1 MIFVTG
7 DTHRDFNRIFDFNEK
22 ISLTENDIMIIL
34 GDVGINYFGDKRD
47 IKFKEMLISKLKCTI
62 FAIHGNHEMNP
73 EYMSSMKE
81 KEWNNGIVYYEEDFP
96 TILYAKDGEIYNL
109 NGKETLVLGGAYSVD
124 KYYRLSHGLK
134 WFEDEQIS
142 NSVKDRCI
150 SNIENNNWKVD
161 IVLSH
166 TVPYNY
172 RPIDLFL
179 SFIDQSTVDETMEN
193 WLQYIEDKLK
203 YHKWY
208 CGHYHCNR
216 IVDKIEMMF
225 DTIKEL

>member
-1 MIFVTG
+1 MIFITG
-7 DTHRDFNRIFDFNEK
+7 DTHRDFNRIFDFNERFG
-22 ISLTENDIMIIL
+22 LTEDDIMIIL

-73 EYMSSMKE
+73 ENMNMQE
-81 KEWNNGIVYYEEDFP
+81 KVWNNGTVYYEEEFP
-96 TILYAKDGEIYNL
+96 TIIYAKDGEIYNL

-150 SNIENNNWKVD
+150 ANIENNNWKVD

-179 SFIDQSTVDETMEN
+179 SFIDQFTVDNTMEN
-193 WLQYIEDKLK
+193 WLQYIEDNLT
-203 YHKWY
+203 YEKWY
-208 CGHYHCNR
+208 CGHYHCDR
-216 IVDKIEMMF
+216 VVDKIEMMF

>member
-1 MIFVTG
+1 MIFITG
-7 DTHRDFNRIFDFNEK
+7 DTHRDFNRIFDFNERFG
-22 ISLTENDIMIIL
+22 LTEDDIMIIL

-73 EYMSSMKE
+73 ENMNMQE
-81 KEWNNGIVYYEEDFP
+81 KVWNNGTVYYEEEFP
-96 TILYAKDGEIYNL
+96 TIIYAKDGEIYNL

-193 WLQYIEDKLK
+193 WLQYIEDKLN
-203 YHKWY
+203 YQKWY

>member
-1 MIFVTG
+1 MIFITG
-7 DTHRDFNRIFDFNEK
+7 DTHRDFNRIFDFNERFG
-22 ISLTENDIMIIL
+22 LTEDDIMIIL

-73 EYMSSMKE
+73 ENMNMQE
-81 KEWNNGIVYYEEDFP
+81 KVWNNGTVYYEEEFP
-96 TILYAKDGEIYNL
+96 TIIYAKDGEIYNL

-150 SNIENNNWKVD
+150 ANIENNNWKVD

-179 SFIDQSTVDETMEN
+179 SFIDQSTVDNTMEN
-193 WLQYIEDKLK
+193 WLQYIEDNLT
-203 YHKWY
+203 YEKWY
-208 CGHYHCNR
+208 GGHYHCDR
-216 IVDKIEMMF
+216 VVDKIEMMF